1 MTAHP
6 KKFKFRIALDAFD
19 TAVELAVDTERM
31 VKSTFT
37 VTLYGY
43 ILTEDFDSRITTRV
57 ALGPKTVTFEENISL
72 NIEPAYRPSKKVTRY
87 DYDTDITSDIDLD
100 S

>member
-1 MTAHP
+1 MNKLIEKIQFSDFSYWGDP
-6 KKFKFRIALDAFD
+6 KKFRFRIILDSFD

-43 ILTEDFDSRITTRV
+43 ILPEDFESKSTTRV
-57 ALGPKTVTFEENISL
+57 SL
-72 NIEPAYRPSKKVTRY
+72 SPRKIVFTEGTEDVNVV
-87 DYDTDITSDIDLD
+87 
-100 S
+100 